1 VRVPPSGRGARR
13 RAVRALPVL
22 LFLAGCGGDD
32 PAPRATPTPGAPVE
46 RSEPSPAEQIE
57 AVLDDR
63 AAALEAG
70 KAKAYAATAAGGQ
83 RRADRVHARRAR
95 RLRLRDVFL
104 TARNLDVRGRR
115 ATARVTTLYSLAGVR
130 GEFRVNRRVTLRR
143 RGRWRVT
150 RVRARRG
157 APPWEVGDFVERR
170 SRHFAVLAPAGLDV
184 GDLPDALEDGYAT
197 MRELLPRGRL
207 QRRYLVLVTADA
219 AQARALTTRIQG
231 IESLAAISDATVI
244 QTAPAAAVER
254 VVALRLL
261 VVWGTFATLPA
272 EERETTITH
281 ELTHA
286 ALAGA
291 TSGRTPAW
299 LSEGVA
305 LYVSGD
311 RRPAPPGADLVAL
324 SRPAAIARLAG
335 IPQSDAYSV
344 SSAAAFAI
352 AERFGRRKLLR
363 LYDVFNEPS
372 LRGRPGPRLA
382 NRATRRV
389 LGIRLGDVLG

>member
-1 VRVPPSGRGARR
+1 M
-13 RAVRALPVL
+13 
-22 LFLAGCGGDD
+22 
-32 PAPRATPTPGAPVE
+32 
-46 RSEPSPAEQIE
+46 
-57 AVLDDR
+57 VLDDR

-70 KAKAYAATAAGGQ
+70 KAKAYAATAASAQ
-83 RRADRVHARRAR
+83 RRADRVHGRRAR
-95 RLRLRDVFL
+95 RLRLQDVFL
-104 TARNLDVRGRR
+104 TARKIDVRGRR
-115 ATARVTTLYSLAGVR
+115 ATARVTTLYSLRGVR
-130 GEFRVNRRVTLRR
+130 GEFRVNRRVTFRR

-150 RVRARRG
+150 RVEARRG

-170 SRHFAVLAPAGLDV
+170 SRHFAVLAPAGLEI
-184 GDLPDALEDGYAT
+184 GDLAGALERGYAT
-197 MRELLPRGRL
+197 MRGLLPRGRL
-207 QRRYLVLVTADA
+207 QRRYLALVTADA
-219 AQARALTTRIQG
+219 SQARALTTRIQG
-231 IESLAAISDATVI
+231 IETLAAISDATVI
-244 QTAPAAAVER
+244 QSAPAAAVEQ
-254 VVALRLL
+254 VVGLRLL
-261 VVWGTFATLPA
+261 VVWGTFATLPP

-291 TSGRTPAW
+291 TSGRTPSW

-335 IPQSDAYSV
+335 IPQADAYSA
-344 SSAAAFAI
+344 SSAAAYAI
-352 AERFGRRKLLR
+352 VERFGRRELFR
-363 LYDVFNEPS
+363 LYDVFNKPS

-389 LGIRLGDVLG
+389 LGIGLGDVLG